1 MRTQAVS
8 QTLLSLSLSFALFA
22 DQVAAFLF
30 SSLLCFM
37 GLFLPL
43 SRCQIGCISVSL
55 SDPSSLPKPEVSSLF
70 PRSRPLCFLGFFFSQ
85 SRSLSLRHSSGFSPF
100 PSFAF
105 FCFPLFS
112 RCIWRKRL
120 HFSFI
125 VSFFPSVL
133 FSGSSF
139 PPFLPFM
146 WAGPTTTWTRFLS
159 LLIAYPYFPLFSPFF
174 LKKNLLFMQLQN
186 YAIDMSKYK
195 WNNFSFFISYSF
207 ILLTNQ
213 RLSN

>member
-1 MRTQAVS
+1 MSWETAVGCLTISRFSRSSSSLLSVFSLRRCTGQMRTQAVS

-112 RCIWRKRL
+112 RCI
-120 HFSFI
+120 
-125 VSFFPSVL
+125 
-133 FSGSSF
+133 
-139 PPFLPFM
+139 
-146 WAGPTTTWTRFLS
+146 
-159 LLIAYPYFPLFSPFF
+159 
-174 LKKNLLFMQLQN
+174 
-186 YAIDMSKYK
+186 
-195 WNNFSFFISYSF
+195 
-207 ILLTNQ
+207 
-213 RLSN
+213 